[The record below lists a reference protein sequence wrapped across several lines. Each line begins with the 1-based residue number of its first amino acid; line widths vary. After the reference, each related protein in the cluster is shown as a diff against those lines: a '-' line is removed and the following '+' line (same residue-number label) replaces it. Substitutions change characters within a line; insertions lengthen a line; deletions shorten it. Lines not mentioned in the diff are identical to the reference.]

1 LNVTVIGSASA
12 VSPEERALR
21 TLYLEHGPAVY
32 AYVLRLLGGDT
43 HRTEDILQETLLRCW
58 NKKTLADGDG
68 MAIRPW
74 LFRVARNLVVDA
86 HRTRAA
92 RPTEISDDSWL
103 SGMPSEVDDID
114 RLLSSVMVRDALRS
128 LTPAHREALHET
140 VFADRTTRQAAEALG
155 VPQGT
160 VKSRVYYALRSLKT
174 VLTDDAVR

>member
-21 TLYLEHGPAVY
+21 DLYLEHGPAVY
-32 AYVLRLLGGDT
+32 AYVLRMLGGDT

-74 LFRVARNLVVDA
+74 LFRVARNLVIDA
-86 HRTRAA
+86 HRTRTA
-92 RPTEISDDSWL
+92 RPTEINGNSWL
-103 SGMPSEVDDID
+103 NDMTAEVDGIEQM
-114 RLLSSVMVRDALRS
+114 LSSMVVRDALRS
-128 LTPAHREALHET
+128 LTPAHREALQAT
-140 VFADRTTRQAAEALG
+140 IFADRTTQQAADALG

-160 VKSRVYYALRSLKT
+160 VKSRVYYALRSLKS
-174 VLTDDAVR
+174 VLADEAVR